1 MRTVTSRS
9 IARRSSSNL
18 RRSLTLIVLVSLLA
32 SPVPRVAAY
41 NPPKLLLTPAVT
53 RGYVSDAR
61 TPVAPGVV
69 HDQGNI
75 VTDTAGRQ
83 AVHLLEIDTDN
94 PVITFEA
101 SISND
106 RVAGLETTSSQA
118 NRRSA
123 EGHRA
128 VAAINGDFWGERQAP
143 IGLHVQDGEL
153 VTSPLA
159 ARPTFGI
166 EADGDPVIGAP
177 VVTGT
182 ARSPGGVT
190 HSIARVNQPRA
201 TGQLVL
207 YTPRFDTSTRTDA
220 SGAEV
225 VLSGVALP
233 IKLNGTYGG
242 TVSQVRPGAG
252 DTPIG
257 SGEVVLS
264 GTGTAA
270 SFLTALTPGDR
281 VKFALSISAGWGDVT
296 NAVGGGQYIV
306 RNGVVSVSPYDPGF
320 ADVTHPRTAIGITA
334 GGAVVMATVDGRQPG
349 YSVGVRLDELGELV
363 RARGAVTAINLDG
376 GGSTTMAV
384 RRPGDKVVTTVNRGS
399 DGFERAVSNSLLVFS
414 SAPTGPLAIA
424 NVLPPNAAVL
434 IGSHVD
440 YTVRGQDAAYN
451 PVAVAP
457 ENINWSVEGAA
468 ASIDAAGRLT
478 AITSGAATVTA
489 TIGEVSGSTGVRVVN
504 ALSAIE
510 VQPNPAI
517 VPLGAT
523 QAFTVL
529 GRDGDRTDVRVDADR
544 VAWSVAGPIGA
555 IDRYGVLSA
564 AETPGTGSIIASA
577 GGATGSARV
586 DVGGRAPQ
594 MLEDFEDISD
604 MRALAARATASITSA
619 MRPDPVRFG
628 TRSARLGYNFTMS
641 EPGTSAAYAAHSP
654 LRDIDG
660 RPLRIGIWLYGD
672 GSRHWVRGNYR
683 DGDNTQRTIDFTSSP
698 TPAPVTRD
706 DCGRRRGGIDWVG
719 WRYLEAPIPSD
730 AVLPLKWERIYI
742 VETSDLCDD
751 ASAIYLDHLRA
762 VYGDT
767 EEDLIGPVVSD
778 LTPEP
783 GSIVSQSMPTIGGT
797 VRDNP
802 GGSGVA
808 PDSIRL
814 LINGVQVPAGYDGA
828 TGQVRYRP
836 PTPLPDGEHRVR
848 LEATDNAGNPAQPFG
863 DWSFVMVLVQIAEKE
878 HTNTQLCQ
886 ASGWEHC
893 FPYMYRPRFCT
904 GHQLCGAK
912 LPFPDHLR

>member
-1 MRTVTSRS
+1 MIKMGLISAFNKFTDNSDNTMRTATSRFV
-9 IARRSSSNL
+9 AHRYSSKL
-18 RRSLTLIVLVSLLA
+18 RQLLTLILLVSLFA
-32 SPVPRVAAY
+32 PSVPRVAAY
-41 NPPKLLLTPAVT
+41 NPLKLPLMPSVT
-53 RGYVSDAR
+53 RSYVSDAH
-61 TPVAPGVV
+61 TPVAPGVM
-69 HDQGNI
+69 HDQGSI

-118 NRRSA
+118 NRRSV

-143 IGLHVQDGEL
+143 NGLHVQDGEL

-177 VVTGT
+177 VVTGA
-182 ARSPGGVT
+182 ARAPGGAT
-190 HSIARVNQPRA
+190 HSIARINQTRA
-201 TGQLVL
+201 AGQLVL

-220 SGAEV
+220 SGVEV
-225 VLSGVALP
+225 ALSGIALP
-233 IKLNGTYGG
+233 IRLNGTYSGI
-242 TVSQVRPGAG
+242 VSQVRAG

-257 SGEVVLS
+257 NGEVVLS

-270 SFLTALTPGDR
+270 SFLAALSLGDQ

-306 RNGVVSVSPYDPGF
+306 RNGVVNVSPYDPGF

-334 GGAVVMATVDGRQPG
+334 EGDVIMATVDGRQPG
-349 YSVGVRLDELGELV
+349 YSVGVRLDELGELL

-384 RRPGDKVVTTVNRGS
+384 RRPGDKGVTTVNRGS

-414 SAPTGPLAIA
+414 SAPTGSLAIA
-424 NVLPPNAAVL
+424 NVLPPNATVL
-434 IGSHVD
+434 VGSHID
-440 YTVRGQDAAYN
+440 YTVRGQDATYN

-489 TIGEVSGSTGVRVVN
+489 TIGEVSGITGVRVVN
-504 ALSAIE
+504 ALSAID

-517 VPLGAT
+517 IPLGAT
-523 QAFTVL
+523 QAFTIL
-529 GRDGDRTDVRVDADR
+529 GRDGDGADVRVDAAR

-555 IDRYGVLSA
+555 IDRYGVLRA
-564 AETPGTGSIIASA
+564 AETLGTGSVIASA

-586 DVGGRAPQ
+586 DVGGRAPEII
-594 MLEDFEDISD
+594 EDFEDLSD
-604 MRALAARATASITSA
+604 MRALAVRATASLTSA

-628 TRSARLGYNFTMS
+628 TRSARLSYNFTMS
-641 EPGTSAAYAAHSP
+641 EPGTSAAYAVHSP
-654 LRDIDG
+654 LREIDG

-683 DGDNTQRTIDFTSSP
+683 DGDNTQRVIDFTSP
-698 TPAPVTRD
+698 PIPPPITTG

-719 WRYLEAPIPSD
+719 WRYLEAPIPPD
-730 AVLPLKWERIYI
+730 AVLPLKWERVYV

-751 ASAIYLDHLRA
+751 ASAIYLDDLRA
-762 VYGDT
+762 VYSDT
-767 EEDLIGPVVSD
+767 GEDLIGPVVSE

-808 PDSIRL
+808 ADSIRL
-814 LINGVQVPAGYDGA
+814 LINGVQVPASYDA
-828 TGQVRYRP
+828 ETGQVRYT
-836 PTPLPDGEHRVR
+836 PTMPLPDGEHRVW

-863 DWSFVMVLVQIAEKE
+863 DWRFII
-878 HTNTQLCQ
+878 NT
-886 ASGWEHC
+886 
-893 FPYMYRPRFCT
+893 
-904 GHQLCGAK
+904 GAVN
-912 LPFPDHLR
+912 